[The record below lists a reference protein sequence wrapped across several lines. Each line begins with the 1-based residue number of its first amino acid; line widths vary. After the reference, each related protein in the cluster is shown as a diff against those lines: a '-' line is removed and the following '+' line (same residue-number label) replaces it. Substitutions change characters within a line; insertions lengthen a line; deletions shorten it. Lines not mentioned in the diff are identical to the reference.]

1 MRGLA
6 ASRYSF
12 ISDGISAEAFGVVR
26 FWGAEGISRTYEFEV
41 LLIAE
46 DLEIDLERVLRKPA
60 RFLIHREGGDVAYHG
75 ILLHF
80 EQLHEVDGVGFYRA
94 YLVPRLR
101 WLSLTHHNQIF
112 LGKSVPEIVEETLK
126 DGGLTS
132 ADYEFCLKDSYRPF
146 EYVCQYGESHLDFIS
161 RWCEREG
168 IYYYFDQS
176 GGAEKVVFTDTSI
189 AHTEMPQGSGLYYS
203 PPSGLEA
210 LHLGEVVSFFNCRW
224 SLTPSS
230 VFLKDYNYMKPSLEV
245 SGSTEVSAGG
255 RGCFYYYGDHFLTP
269 EEGQRMARIRAESI
283 LCRREVYHGE
293 SSVPYVCPGFI
304 FDMRDHF
311 RRDFNRRYLATEVR
325 HEGSQA
331 GYLIA
336 GLQSQLAEAERRVYY
351 RNAFT
356 VIPASVQFRPER
368 KTERPRIAGTITARI
383 DAAGSGQYAE
393 LDEHG
398 RYKVVLPFDLSGRKD
413 GKASAWVRM
422 AQPYAGNDHGMHFP
436 LHKGTEVLLTFIDG
450 DPDRPII
457 ASAVPNPETPSVV
470 TAGNQTMAAITTSG
484 GNKIHIE
491 DQAGNERILLHSP
504 QQKSFVRIG
513 APNDPDTPGWN
524 FEHGKRTEE
533 NFGIHLAT
541 NGLLDIIAE
550 TENKIIL
557 GEETETVVVGYSH
570 NVLGASW
577 ETVVG
582 LEGELKIGGHLA
594 FAPIHH
600 ECNVQTIHLG
610 DETISVEGN
619 SVKVVG
625 NVDRVEGEKTTVKG
639 TARDVTGNHTKV
651 KGNADEVTGRHTQID
666 GNARDVIGNETH
678 VRGAAVNVEGV
689 NTTVHGNA
697 TNVSGDNIS
706 VTGQRTQVTGGQ
718 VTVTGDNTTVSGPV
732 DQIAVNRV
740 ELTAQRIIQ

>member
-1 MRGLA
+1 
-6 ASRYSF
+6 
-12 ISDGISAEAFGVVR
+12 VR

-582 LEGELKIGGHLA
+582 LDMEFKVGGSREFKTYQHEFRGQKVRLGAETLDLA
-594 FAPIHH
+594 S
-600 ECNVQTIHLG
+600 N
-610 DETISVEGN
+610 SVEIQGTVRHVRGSKTEVRGN
-619 SVKVVG
+619 ATTVQGSH
-625 NVDRVEGEKTTVKG
+625 TTVKG
-639 TARDVTGNHTKV
+639 NATNVTADNTVVR
-651 KGNADEVTGRHTQID
+651 GNADEVRGERTMIEGSVTRITGDNT
-666 GNARDVIGNETH
+666 
-678 VRGAAVNVEGV
+678 AV
-689 NTTVHGNA
+689 TGNA
-697 TNVSGDNIS
+697 TNVTGNNAVVSGES
-706 VTGQRTQVTGGQ
+706 
-718 VTVTGDNTTVSGPV
+718 TTVSGGTV
-732 DQIAVNRV
+732 TVSGNNTNVSGDVATVNASRV
-740 ELTAQRIIQ
+740 TIGTQVFM

>member
-1 MRGLA
+1 
-6 ASRYSF
+6 
-12 ISDGISAEAFGVVR
+12 
-26 FWGAEGISRTYEFEV
+26 V

-46 DLEIDLERVLRKPA
+46 DLEIDLERVLRNPV

-80 EQLHEVDGVGFYRA
+80 EQLHEVGGFGFYRA
-94 YLVPRLR
+94 YLVPRLW
-101 WLSLTHHNQIF
+101 WLTLMHHNQVF
-112 LGKSVPEIVEETLK
+112 LGRSIPEVVEEVLK

-132 ADYEFCLKDSYRPF
+132 ADYEFRLKDSYRPL

-176 GGAEKVVFTDTSI
+176 GDVEKVIFTDASI
-189 AHTEMPQGSGLYYS
+189 AHTEMPQGSDLYYS

-245 SGSTEVSAGG
+245 SGSADVSPGG
-255 RGCFYYYGDHFLTP
+255 RGQFYYYGDHFQTP
-269 EEGQRMARIRAESI
+269 EEGRRMARIRAESI
-283 LCRREVYHGE
+283 LCRREEYRGE
-293 SSVPYVCPGFI
+293 GSVPYMVPGFT
-304 FDMRDHF
+304 FDLRNHY
-311 RRDFNRRYLATEVR
+311 RKGFNRRYLATEVR

-331 GYLIA
+331 GYLTA

-351 RNAFT
+351 RNDFT

-368 KTERPRIAGTITARI
+368 KTERPRIAGAITARI

-422 AQPYAGNDHGMHFP
+422 AQPYAGSDHGMHFP

-457 ASAVPNPETPSVV
+457 ASAVPNPETPSPVKDS
-470 TAGNQTMAAITTSG
+470 NQTMAAITTGG

-491 DQAGNERILLHSP
+491 DQAGSERILLHSP

-513 APNDPDTPGWN
+513 APNDPDSPGWD

-541 NGLLDIIAE
+541 DGLLDIIAE
-550 TENKIIL
+550 TENKVIL
-557 GEETETVVVGYSH
+557 GEATETIAIGCMDNVVGF
-570 NVLGASW
+570 LW
-577 ETVVG
+577 ETVIG
-582 LEGELKIGGHLA
+582 IDGELNMAVHKEFTPL
-594 FAPIHH
+594 HH
-600 ECNVQTIHLG
+600 EFHPERIR
-610 DETISVEGN
+610 
-619 SVKVVG
+619 VG
-625 NVDRVEGEKTTVKG
+625 SQDIEIRGKKIRFVG
-639 TARDVTGNHTKV
+639 TATEVTGNHTLV
-651 KGNADEVTGRHTQID
+651 TGNATEVTGEHTAVSGNATTVSGNNTMVEGDATHVTGNYTSVAGNATTVWGNYTTVD
-666 GNARDVIGNETH
+666 GNATK
-678 VRGAAVNVEGV
+678 
-689 NTTVHGNA
+689 
-697 TNVSGDNIS
+697 VSGD
-706 VTGQRTQVTGGQ
+706 RTTVSGNQTTTVTGGH
-718 VTVTGDNTTVSGPV
+718 VAVTGANTTVSSNV
-732 DQIAVNRV
+732 QEITSANVEIAGTVI
-740 ELTAQRIIQ
+740 LT